1 MSASVIAEWISKVW
15 KDLTVHII
23 PKSFLKSCLCNAE
36 DGTQDDILWDNSE
49 QSSEGASPS
58 ENEAATERSLD
69 KLSDL
74 IKKMER
80 DVHVVKILNFYF
92 ILLYFPLL
100 FIL

>member
-1 MSASVIAEWISKVW
+1 MMPHSKGPKAW
-15 KDLTVHII
+15 KEVSLNII
-23 PKSFLKSCLCNAE
+23 LESFLKCCLSHVE
-36 DGTQDDILWDNSE
+36 DGMQDDILWDNSE

-92 ILLYFPLL
+92 ILLYFPLF